1 MNRPRLVR
9 TSALLGMLL
18 VGVGGPQLLQG
29 QELGTRCDLISYRV
43 ISSQGGEF
51 GGRVTW
57 LGRPNLACPD
67 GLRIRADSAVVYE
80 FNGRNELIGNVEFD
94 TAERTLRARRADYFE
109 NEGRLDAW
117 GNVVLTDRER
127 GTQVR
132 GDTLL
137 FLDSGPFRQ
146 TESLVVSGGRPRATL
161 PASGTGPGASGE
173 PYEIRA
179 QKLRFEGER
188 FLWGEGQVE
197 IERGE
202 LSAQADSLVF
212 DQEQGLLIL
221 QSDAWVERG
230 SVTARG
236 GVLNLTLDDDRLT
249 MLQARDQARIETE
262 EFLLTGEDLQIFLNE
277 AEEVSQ
283 ILARG
288 GGDAQ
293 ASIQAEEVR
302 LDGDEIEIAE
312 AVDGQRVIRAS
323 GNARGEA
330 LRPEEESG
338 TEPDAEAA
346 APLEQDWIEG
356 NEVLARFEEIVD
368 EEMETPPPD
377 SASASPQYRLLLLE
391 ATGSART
398 LYHSTPSRT
407 ETAATGQRAIS
418 YVLADRIVVFLTEGA
433 VDRLE
438 TEGNVRG
445 IQLDP
450 QVPESNPEPQVPPEE
465 GESPR

>member
-1 MNRPRLVR
+1 MKRL
-9 TSALLGMLL
+9 SALLAPTLL
-18 VGVGGPQLLQG
+18 TGLLWGLVRPQAMVA

-51 GGRVTW
+51 GNRVTW

-94 TAERTLRARRADYFE
+94 TADRTLRARRADYFE

-117 GNVVLTDRER
+117 GSVVLTDRKD

-146 TESLVVSGGRPRATL
+146 TESLVVTGGRPRATL
-161 PASGTGPGASGE
+161 PTSGTTPGSPSD

-179 QKLRFEGER
+179 NRLRFEGER
-188 FLWGEGQVE
+188 FLWGDGRVE

-202 LSAQADSLVF
+202 LTAEADSLVF
-212 DQEQGLLIL
+212 DQEEGLLIL
-221 QSDAWVERG
+221 RVDARVERG

-236 GVLNLTLDDDRLT
+236 GILNLTLRDDRLE
-249 MLQARDQARIETE
+249 MLQARENGRIETE
-262 EFLLTGEDLQIFLNE
+262 EFLLEGEDLQIFLD
-277 AEEVSQ
+277 AQEEISR
-283 ILARG
+283 ISALG
-288 GGDAQ
+288 GGGVR

-312 AVDGQRVIRAS
+312 SDEGLRVIRAS

-330 LRPEEESG
+330 LRPDSLATDES
-338 TEPDAEAA
+338 TER
-346 APLEQDWIEG
+346 DWIEG
-356 NEVLARFEEIVD
+356 NEVVARFEEIP
-368 EEMETPPPD
+368 EEEVPSSGTD
-377 SASASPQYRLLLLE
+377 SPSARYRLLLLE

-398 LYHSTPSRT
+398 LYHSAPSRPE
-407 ETAATGQRAIS
+407 ETSSPQSAIS
-418 YVLADRIVVFLTEGA
+418 YVLADRIVVFMNEGA

-450 QVPESNPEPQVPPEE
+450 QVQESNPEPQAAPEE
-465 GESPR
+465 GGSPR